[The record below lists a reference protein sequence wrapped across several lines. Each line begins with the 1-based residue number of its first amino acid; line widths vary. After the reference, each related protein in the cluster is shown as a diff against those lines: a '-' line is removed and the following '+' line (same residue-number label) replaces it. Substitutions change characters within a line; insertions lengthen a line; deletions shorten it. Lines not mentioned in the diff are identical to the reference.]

1 MLVIYGSVAKHRLH
15 YRRKQA
21 KSQGE
26 SLVVAKVGWQ
36 AMLRLNLHQLLQE
49 AFFWQKEKKKKKSEE
64 MGLTFNFNLA
74 TIGYITNLLN
84 HLKDKK
90 L

>member
-21 KSQGE
+21 KSQEE

-36 AMLRLNLHQLLQE
+36 AMLRLNLH
-49 AFFWQKEKKKKKSEE
+49 
-64 MGLTFNFNLA
+64 
-74 TIGYITNLLN
+74 
-84 HLKDKK
+84 
-90 L
+90 